1 MDKEAGRKLR
11 QIRQRLGIS
20 TTQVAE
26 MSSRLAQAEGNG
38 EFLLST
44 ARLAQIENAG
54 SAPSLH
60 KLYAL
65 AIIYRVRF
73 SDLLRLYGLDL
84 SKTPAHLRLFQPA
97 GTVPAQ
103 VELLDPSGVV
113 SFPVRFDP
121 GFDRR
126 ATQFM
131 NQVVEAWG
139 EIPLALLERLNPR
152 RRLYGYI
159 GIEDRTMYPLLRPGS
174 FVVID
179 DEQAEVAAGGWGHEF
194 DRPIYFVE
202 LRRGYRCAWCQLE
215 GSSLILI
222 PHPLSGCRVQTF
234 PFPDEAEIMGRVTG
248 VAMRLVDGPE
258 KTGAAR
264 RELPR
269 QP

>member
-139 EIPLALLERLNPR
+139 RSRSLCSNASIPAA
-152 RRLYGYI
+152 GSTATS
-159 GIEDRTMYPLLRPGS
+159 GSRTAPCILCFGRDLSSSSTTSRPKSPPAAGVTNLTGRFTLS
-174 FVVID
+174 SC
-179 DEQAEVAAGGWGHEF
+179 VAAIAAPG
-194 DRPIYFVE
+194 
-202 LRRGYRCAWCQLE
+202 A
-215 GSSLILI
+215 SS
-222 PHPLSGCRVQTF
+222 R
-234 PFPDEAEIMGRVTG
+234 A
-248 VAMRLVDGPE
+248 
-258 KTGAAR
+258 
-264 RELPR
+264 LPSY
-269 QP
+269 